1 MTSSAVE
8 TLTRTADADLPL
20 SSEPAGT
27 LLPKA
32 VAEEKKPAPILD
44 SELISA
50 FLEKLSAFQPQTLDR
65 LLPVLR
71 IIGLSVLAGIGLKIT
86 AAVLGSINE
95 LPLLG
100 RLLELVGLVSAVQFL
115 SRNALQQQ
123 KRANL
128 LARIE
133 KIRTDLLG

>member
-1 MTSSAVE
+1 VTSPAVE

-27 LLPKA
+27 LQATA
-32 VAEEKKPAPILD
+32 VAEAKKPAPILD
-44 SELISA
+44 AELISA

-123 KRANL
+123 KRASL